1 MVVVGLLLCALT
13 MLEIPELL
21 SLCDNTSN
29 DFSTAVFQGK
39 GSTAASRN
47 QAPDVPQAVVSIRA
61 AVGFLRL
68 VERPGTSTTWISS
81 PELLH
86 LLCVQRT

>member
-39 GSTAASRN
+39 GPAVAARN
-47 QAPDVPQAVVSIRA
+47 QAPDVPQAVVSISP
-61 AVGFLRL
+61 AVEFVQSIEHSENSRTL
-68 VERPGTSTTWISS
+68 ISS
-81 PELLH
+81 SGLLH